1 MKERDCNMSDIPP
14 YKDTS
19 LPIETRVAD
28 LVSRMTLDEKISQM
42 VHSASAIPRLGVPA
56 YNWWNECLHGVARAG
71 IATVFPQAIGMAASW
86 NKELLYKV
94 ATAISDEARAKHHEF
109 ARHNDRDIYKGL
121 TFWSPNINIFR
132 DPRWGRGHETYGED
146 PYLTGELA
154 VSFIK
159 GLQGD
164 HPRYLKVVA
173 TAKHYAVH
181 SGPEKDR
188 HHFNAVVSK
197 KDLYETYL
205 PAFKKSV
212 QEGKVASI
220 MGAYNRT
227 NGEPCCA
234 SKTLLQDIL
243 RKEWGFDGYVV
254 SDCGAIDDI
263 HAHHKV
269 TKSPQESSA
278 MAVKNGCEL
287 NCGSTYNSLL
297 KAVSEGLITEDEIN
311 IAVTRLYTALF
322 KLGMFDPQE
331 MVPYAQI
338 PYEVNDCAENREL
351 ALKNG
356 KRSIVLLKNEN
367 SLLPLSKDIKSIAV
381 IGPTANVLEVL
392 LGNYN
397 GIPSKYVTPLE
408 GIRNKVSHNTKVYY
422 TPGCDLVNRSKHGF
436 SEAIS
441 MAERSDVVIMVMGF
455 APRLEGEEGEGEG
468 DRTYIEL
475 PGVQEELLKEV
486 YETGKPIVLVL
497 TNGSAV
503 AINWA
508 EKHIPA
514 IVDIWYPGEEGGTA
528 LADVLFGD
536 YNPAGRLPVTFVK
549 SLDQV
554 PEFTDYNM
562 KNRTYRYMKEEPLY
576 PFGYGLSYTTFKYSN
591 LKVSSTEILPTQ
603 NLEIHVDVE
612 NTGIFDGDEVVQVY
626 VSNPDA
632 SVVSPIRSLKGFTR
646 IHLKSGEKRTIHFTL
661 TPQQFSIVNEDG
673 KFVVEPGRILI
684 SVGGGQPGVKGDTG
698 VLITEIRVVGETTEI
713 C

>member
-1 MKERDCNMSDIPP
+1 MSNISDNPP
-14 YKDTS
+14 YRDAS

-28 LVSRMTLDEKISQM
+28 LISRMTLEEKISQM
-42 VHSASAIPRLGVPA
+42 VHSASAIPRLGIPA

-86 NKELLYKV
+86 DKELLYKV

-164 HPRYLKVVA
+164 HHRYLKVVA

-188 HHFNAVVSK
+188 HHFNAIVSK

-243 RKEWGFDGYVV
+243 RDEWGFDGYVV

-269 TKSPQESSA
+269 TNSPQESSA

-322 KLGMFDPQE
+322 KLGMFDPEE

-351 ALKNG
+351 ALKMA
-356 KRSIVLLKNEN
+356 RESIVLLKNEN
-367 SLLPLSKDIKSIAV
+367 NLLPLSKDLKSIAV
-381 IGPTANVLEVL
+381 IGPNANVLEVL

-408 GIRNKVSHNTKVYY
+408 GIRNKVSPNTKVYY
-422 TPGCDLVNRSKHGF
+422 TPGCDLVSRSKHGF

-441 MAERSDVVIMVMGF
+441 IAERSDVVIMVMGF

-468 DRTYIEL
+468 DRTYIDL

-486 YETGKPIVLVL
+486 HETGKPIVLVL

-554 PEFTDYNM
+554 PQFTDYSM

-591 LKVSSTEILPTQ
+591 LKINSKEIAPTQ
-603 NLEIHVDVE
+603 NLDIYVDVE
-612 NTGIFDGDEVVQVY
+612 NTGNRDGDEVVQVY
-626 VSNPDA
+626 VSILDA
-632 SVVSPIRSLKGFTR
+632 SIVSPIRSLQGFTR
-646 IHLKSGEKRTIHFTL
+646 VHLKSGERRTIHFTL
-661 TPQQFSIVNEDG
+661 TPQQFAIVNEGG
-673 KFVVEPGRILI
+673 KFIVEPGRISV

-698 VLITEIRVVGETTEI
+698 VLITEFHVIGKATEI

>member
-1 MKERDCNMSDIPP
+1 MSNISDNLPYRDA
-14 YKDTS
+14 S

-28 LVSRMTLDEKISQM
+28 LISRMTLEEKISQM
-42 VHSASAIPRLGVPA
+42 VHSASAIPRLGIPA

-86 NKELLYKV
+86 DKELLYKV

-188 HHFNAVVSK
+188 HHFNAIVSK

-243 RKEWGFDGYVV
+243 RDEWGFDGYVV

-269 TKSPQESSA
+269 TNSPQESSA

-311 IAVTRLYTALF
+311 IAVTRLYIALF
-322 KLGMFDPQE
+322 KLGMFDPEE

-351 ALKNG
+351 ALKMA
-356 KRSIVLLKNEN
+356 RESIVLLKNEN
-367 SLLPLSKDIKSIAV
+367 NLLPLSKDLKSIAV
-381 IGPTANVLEVL
+381 IGPNANVLEVL

-408 GIRNKVSHNTKVYY
+408 GIRNKVSPNTKVYY
-422 TPGCDLVNRSKHGF
+422 TPGCDLVSRSKHGF

-468 DRTYIEL
+468 DRTYIDL
-475 PGVQEELLKEV
+475 PGVQEELLKEIH
-486 YETGKPIVLVL
+486 ETGKPIVLVL

-508 EKHIPA
+508 ERHIPA

-554 PEFTDYNM
+554 PQFTDYSM

-591 LKVSSTEILPTQ
+591 LKINSKEIAPTQ
-603 NLEIHVDVE
+603 NLDIYVDVE
-612 NTGIFDGDEVVQVY
+612 NTGNRDGDEVVQVY
-626 VSNPDA
+626 VSIPDA
-632 SVVSPIRSLKGFTR
+632 SIVSPIRSLQGFTR
-646 IHLKSGEKRTIHFTL
+646 VHLKSGERRTIQFTL
-661 TPQQFSIVNEDG
+661 TPQQFAIVNEDG
-673 KFVVEPGRILI
+673 KFIVEPGRVSV

-698 VLITEIRVVGETTEI
+698 VLITEFHVVGKATEV